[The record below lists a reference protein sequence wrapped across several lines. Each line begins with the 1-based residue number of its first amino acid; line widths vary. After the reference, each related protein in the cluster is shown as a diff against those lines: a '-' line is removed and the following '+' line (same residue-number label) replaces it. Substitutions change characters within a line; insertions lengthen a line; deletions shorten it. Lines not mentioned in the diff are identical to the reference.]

1 MVEGSIEVHSGTA
14 RLAVSVPAKS
24 IRRAMSL
31 VAALAALY
39 PASVATRVK
48 LPIDQG
54 GFSSRIVLL
63 LERGLSS
70 LLLRS
75 PRRTL

>member
-1 MVEGSIEVHSGTA
+1 MVECSIEVHSGTA

-31 VAALAALY
+31 VAALY